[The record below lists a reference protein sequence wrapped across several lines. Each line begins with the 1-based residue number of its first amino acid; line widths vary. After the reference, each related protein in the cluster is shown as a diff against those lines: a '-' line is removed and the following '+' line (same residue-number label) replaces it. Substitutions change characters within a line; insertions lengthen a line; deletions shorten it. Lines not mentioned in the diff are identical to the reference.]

1 MTSRERVLAALR
13 HEKTDKPPFSI
24 GFGVNQ
30 YAQKKLAEHLGKT
43 LNQVNRML
51 IAASDLRWVAPDYI
65 GPSYRTGGSAP
76 DKPDIWGVKHK
87 SVFNGFDSYFEI
99 SESPLQGLGIT
110 KKLEDHEFPSPDWFD
125 YNSLAKR
132 IDDANNDGDY
142 AIVLGNGN
150 IFETSWYMAGF
161 EDTLALLLTEPEL
174 ANQLMEKVTDFFI
187 EFFQRALTAVKGRIN
202 IVFTADDI
210 GQQAGLLMALPLWEK
225 LLKPHHVRMNKV
237 LHSFGVKIMYH
248 TDGSVME
255 AIDGLVDMGI
265 DVFEAIQFDA
275 KGMDPAALK
284 KNWGDRLCFHGG
296 ISVQSTLPFGS
307 PEDVRREV
315 HERLRVLGESGGY
328 ILAPSHAIQ
337 GGTPPENIIA
347 FLEEAGRFFPDQPD
361 KAPTSTA
368 VITF

>member
-13 HEKTDKPPFSI
+13 HEKTDNPPFSI

-30 YAQKKLAEHLGKT
+30 YAKEKLAGYLGKT
-43 LNQVNRML
+43 LNQIERML
-51 IAASDLRWVAPDYI
+51 VAASDLRWIAPDYI
-65 GPSYRTGGSAP
+65 GPSYRVGGSLP
-76 DKPDIWGVKHK
+76 NKPDIWGVKHK
-87 SVFNGFDSYFEI
+87 SVFNGFDFYYEI
-99 SESPLQGLGIT
+99 GEYPLRGLGMT

-125 YNSLAKR
+125 YNSLEKK
-132 IDDANNDGDY
+132 IDAANSDGEY

-161 EDTLALLLTEPEL
+161 EDTLALLLTDPEL
-174 ANQLMEKVTDFFI
+174 ATQLLEKVTDFFI
-187 EFFQRALTAVKGRIN
+187 EFFQRALTAVKGRID
-202 IVFTADDI
+202 IIFTADDI
-210 GQQAGLLMALPLWEK
+210 GQQGGLLMSLPLWEAM
-225 LLKPHHVRMNKV
+225 LKPHHMRMNKV

-248 TDGSVME
+248 TDGAVME

-265 DVFEAIQFDA
+265 DIFEAIQFDA
-275 KGMDPAALK
+275 KGMDPVTLK

-296 ISVQSTLPFGS
+296 VSVQSTLPFGS

-315 HERLRVLGESGGY
+315 QKRLQVLGDSGGY

-347 FLEEAGRFFPDQPD
+347 FLEEAGRFFPNQLD
-361 KAPTSTA
+361 KAPTSSA